1 MRKTILTAALLLAAF
16 LCLTAGPARAQGMV
30 TLVFDDGLASVY
42 TKALPILEKRGLPA
56 VTALIAENVRWPHEG
71 FMTKEQALDLQK
83 RGWEIASHSIHHI
96 GPKMIPLRLED
107 EPLTLKPVKVQ
118 GVTVYRAPYAYS
130 DCVAV
135 FLDDLPLAPMGSLQE
150 MLTTGGAFYLDPKAK
165 TLAVLPRFD
174 PGAKSLTVKVGS
186 YEREL
191 RDSREE
197 LRGHGLDVS
206 AYVAPFSQWTP
217 ESRDISA
224 RYYTL
229 AASLGDGVN
238 EPAPAGSGVVRRNE
252 AYDPHNLER
261 YSVRAATSLEEL
273 QTLIRE
279 NAIEE
284 DDWVVLCL
292 HGVGADA
299 YEPISEEKLA
309 ALADWLRR
317 NRVSVVTLSQGALL
331 QSLGR

>member
-1 MRKTILTAALLLAAF
+1 MRKTMFSAALLLAAF

-42 TKALPILEKRGLPA
+42 DNALPILEKNGLPA
-56 VTALIAENVRWPHEG
+56 VTALIAENVRWPHG
-71 FMTKEQALDLQK
+71 GYMTKEQALDLQK

-135 FLDDLPLAPMGSLQE
+135 FLDDLPLAPMGSIQE
-150 MLTTGGAFYLDPKAK
+150 MLTTGGAFFHDKQAK
-165 TLAVLPRFD
+165 TLTVLPRFD
-174 PGAKSLTVKVGS
+174 PGARSLTVKVGS

-191 RDSREE
+191 RDSRDE

-206 AYVAPFSQWTP
+206 AFVAPFSQWTP
-217 ESRDISA
+217 ESRNLST

-238 EPAPAGSGVVRRNE
+238 EPAPAGSGVIRRNE
-252 AYDPHNLER
+252 AYDLHNLER
-261 YSVRAATSLEEL
+261 YSVRAGTSLEEL
-273 QTLIRE
+273 QELIRQH
-279 NAIEE
+279 AMVEE
-284 DDWVVLCL
+284 DWVVLCL

-299 YEPISEEKLA
+299 YEPISEKKLA
-309 ALADWLRR
+309 ALADWLRA

-331 QSLGR
+331 LGLGR